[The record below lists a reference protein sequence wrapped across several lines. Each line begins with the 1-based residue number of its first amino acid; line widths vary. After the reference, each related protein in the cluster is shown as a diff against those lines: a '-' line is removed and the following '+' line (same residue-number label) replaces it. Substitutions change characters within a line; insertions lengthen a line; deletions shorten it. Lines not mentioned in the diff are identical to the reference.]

1 MRQYEIA
8 DESDAHGRLI
18 PGTHRKTA
26 GGKELREARKT
37 WDGETPLTVS
47 WQIDD
52 GLQTVTKTFHPP
64 FTHVDRESDYD
75 HAYHVLKQKYGV
87 KKTPQPSP

>member
-8 DESDAHGRLI
+8 DEYDAHGRLL
-18 PGTHRKTA
+18 PSTHRKTA
-26 GGKELREARKT
+26 GGKEVREARKT

-52 GLQTVTKTFHPP
+52 GLQTVTKTFYPP
-64 FTHVDRESDYD
+64 FSRCDRERDYEV
-75 HAYHVLKQKYGV
+75 AYSYFKEKHGV
-87 KKTPQPSP
+87 QN